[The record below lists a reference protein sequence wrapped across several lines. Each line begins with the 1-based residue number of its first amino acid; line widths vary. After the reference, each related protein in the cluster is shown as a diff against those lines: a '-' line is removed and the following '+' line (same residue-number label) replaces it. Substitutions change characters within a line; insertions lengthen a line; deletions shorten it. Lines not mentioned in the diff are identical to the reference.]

1 MDKNCIIHT
10 LANGMRAVYCQR
22 RGNVAYCGVAV
33 NAGSRDEAGD
43 KGLAHFV
50 EHTIFKGTSRRRAW
64 HILNRMELVG
74 GELNA
79 YTTKEETLVY
89 SLFPTGNM
97 PRAMELIADLVQN
110 SIFPDRELEKERE
123 VVLEEILSYRD
134 SPSEAIYDDF
144 EDLIFAGNALG
155 HNILGD
161 ETSLQGLSS
170 EKCRKFIENL
180 YTPDNMVL
188 FGVGDTQPDR
198 FFRLAERHFGC
209 FHRSLARPQRI
220 APTDVPQFAE
230 TRNVESHQA
239 HTLIGIP
246 TFGMHDE
253 RKYALLLLN
262 NILGGP
268 GMNSLLNVAIRERH
282 GYAYTVES
290 AVTLFSDCG
299 LMTVYFGS
307 DERYAKRC
315 LQLVDRTLDAL
326 ASSPM
331 RQRALD
337 AAKKQYAGQLLVGSE
352 SLEGTALS
360 MGKSVMHFGT
370 VNTVDEITDRIRSVT
385 ADQLRDA
392 AASIAR
398 RYSRL
403 TFL

>member
-1 MDKNCIIHT
+1 M
-10 LANGMRAVYCQR
+10 
-22 RGNVAYCGVAV
+22 
-33 NAGSRDEAGD
+33 
-43 KGLAHFV
+43 FP
-50 EHTIFKGTSRRRAW
+50 EH
-64 HILNRMELVG
+64 
-74 GELNA
+74 
-79 YTTKEETLVY
+79 
-89 SLFPTGNM
+89 
-97 PRAMELIADLVQN
+97 
-110 SIFPDRELEKERE
+110 ELEKERE
-123 VVLEEILSYRD
+123 VVQEEILSYRD
-134 SPSEAIYDDF
+134 TPSEAVYDDF

-161 ETSLQGLSS
+161 EDSLQELSS
-170 EKCRKFIENL
+170 EKCRRFIENL
-180 YTPDNMVL
+180 YTPGNMVL
-188 FGVGDTQPDR
+188 FGVGDAAPER
-198 FFRLAERHFGC
+198 FFRLAERYFGS
-209 FHRSLARPQRI
+209 FSRTLVRPGRSVPAVL
-220 APTDVPQFAE
+220 PQFAE
-230 TRNVESHQA
+230 TRSVDSHQA
-239 HTLIGIP
+239 HTVIGIP
-246 TFGMHDE
+246 TFGMHDD

-290 AVTLFSDCG
+290 AVTLFSDSG

-315 LQLVDRTLDAL
+315 LNLVDRTLDSL
-326 ASSPM
+326 ASSTM

-370 VNTVDEITDRIRSVT
+370 VSTVDEITDRIRSVT
-385 ADQLRDA
+385 AEQLRDA
-392 AASIAR
+392 AATIAG